1 MKIKNFILIL
11 SCATVLAVTVFLPK
25 SGNKSM
31 LFQELSEYFNRIEP
45 VSSRL
50 EITRLL
56 SELFSNASA
65 QEAKIISYL
74 SLGQLHP
81 PYLNVQFNFA
91 EKNIAHVVQE
101 ILGIDKSEFNE
112 ELKKHGDLGSV
123 VSTGNWRKKS
133 NLTVVEVYNKLIE
146 IEQITGT
153 GSQEIKY
160 EKVLNLLKE
169 LDPVSAKYV
178 IRVLT
183 DSLRLGFSD
192 MTLIDAFSW
201 LLVGD
206 KSLRKDIENAYN
218 MCVDIGKIGYIVKK
232 EGIKGIKDIKAEV
245 GIPIRPA
252 AAERLATASEIIEK
266 IGTCVAQP
274 KLDGFRLQIHV
285 DNSKKEHFIK
295 FFSRNLVDMS
305 HMFPDLVEAFK
316 KLKVKTLICEGE
328 AIAYDP
334 NTGNF
339 APFQETVKRKR
350 KHGIEETMAEYPLQ
364 VFLFDLLYLN
374 DKLMLE
380 KGYEER
386 RDLLVDLFKNYPTDT
401 IQVIKE
407 RKISDAKHLEDYFL
421 EEISAGLEGLVVK
434 KPNSIYQPGKRNFN
448 WIKLK
453 RGEGGHLSDTIDCV
467 ILGYNYGQG
476 KRSHFG
482 IGAFLVGVYNKEKD
496 HFQTVAKVGTGMTD
510 EEWKTLK
517 KKCDHEKT
525 EEKPKN
531 IECDKNLYP
540 DVWIWPKIVCEIM
553 ADEITVSPIHT
564 AGKTEQTLGYA
575 LRFPRFMKYRLD
587 KSATEATTV
596 KELKEL
602 YGLQFKHK

>member
-1 MKIKNFILIL
+1 
-11 SCATVLAVTVFLPK
+11 
-25 SGNKSM
+25 M
-31 LFQELSEYFNRIEP
+31 LFQELSESFNKIEP

-56 SELFSNASA
+56 SELFANANA

-74 SLGQLHP
+74 TLGQLHP
-81 PYLNVQFNFA
+81 PYINMQFNFA
-91 EKNIAHVVQE
+91 EKNIAYVVQE
-101 ILGIDKSEFNE
+101 LLGIAKSEFSE
-112 ELKKHGDLGSV
+112 KLKKHGDLGSIV
-123 VSTGNWRKKS
+123 EQGDWRRKS
-133 NLTVVEVYNKLIE
+133 NLTVVEVYSRLSE
-146 IEQITGT
+146 IEHVSGT

-160 EKVLNLLKE
+160 AKVLELLKE
-169 LDPVSAKYV
+169 LDPVSAKYI
-178 IRVLT
+178 IRILT
-183 DSLRLGFSD
+183 DNLRLGFSD

-201 LLVGD
+201 LLAGD

-218 MCVDIGKIGYIVKK
+218 LCVDIGKIAYIVKK
-232 EGIKGIKDIKAEV
+232 SGIEDIKKIEVEV

-252 AAERLATASEIIEK
+252 AAERLATAQEIIEK

-274 KLDGFRLQIHV
+274 KLDGFRLQIHI
-285 DNSKKEHFIK
+285 DNNQNKHVIK

-328 AIAYDP
+328 AISYDP

-350 KHGIEETMAEYPLQ
+350 KHGIEEAMAEYPLQ

-374 DKLMLE
+374 GELELE

-386 RDLLVDLFKNYPTDT
+386 RDLLVELFKNYPTDT

-407 RKISDAKHLEDYFL
+407 KKISDAKKLEEYFL
-421 EEISAGLEGLVVK
+421 EEIAAGLEGLVVK

-467 ILGYNYGQG
+467 ILGYNFGKG

-482 IGAFLVGVYNKEKD
+482 IGAFLVGLYNKEKD

-517 KKCDHEKT
+517 KQCDEVKS

-531 IECDKNLYP
+531 VECDKNLYP
-540 DVWIWPKIVCEIM
+540 DIWVWPRIVCEIM

-564 AGKTEQTLGYA
+564 AGKTENHLGFA
-575 LRFPRFMKYRLD
+575 LRFPRFMKYRPD
-587 KSATEATTV
+587 KSSTEATSV

-602 YGLQFKHK
+602 YELQFKKK